1 MKKSG
6 KLAISIVLAASMIL
20 SVVSTVF
27 ADSSSDNPTIHANV
41 DSLVYAYTI
50 INQSDLPGTVN
61 NGNSKITPAGLDSTK
76 QFSGNGIN
84 IFDITTKDKVTICF
98 NLPNYSDGWRGKIYK
113 WYGDK
118 WTPWRGKLIAPKGEN
133 TNYRVCD
140 PYATNGTYALI
151 VSYNPPK

>member
-1 MKKSG
+1 MKINR
-6 KLAISIVLAASMIL
+6 KLAISVVLATCMIL

-27 ADSSSDNPTIHANV
+27 AESSTDNPTIHSNV
-41 DSLVYAYTI
+41 KGLVYAYKFI
-50 INQSDLPGTVN
+50 KQADLPGTVN
-61 NGNSKITPAGLDSTK
+61 NGTSKITPAGLDNTK

-84 IFDITTKDKVTICF
+84 IFDIKTNDKVTICF

-133 TNYRVCD
+133 TNYQVCD